1 MSDAYLAA
9 ALLGFA
15 GGIAAVVLCA
25 ALFVGY
31 RRLSNPAHAAGIR
44 RALKFLAFQVGGL
57 VLANAAYFAAL
68 ALIHTSLD
76 PATVQVLGA
85 GLGSMAA
92 GVQKTHSWQTV
103 AAEYHVET
111 VALEIP
117 TAARSMVAPQ
127 DPALPAG

>member
-1 MSDAYLAA
+1 MNDANLIAGA
-9 ALLGFA
+9 LGFA
-15 GGIAAVVLCA
+15 GGIFAVALCGGMF
-25 ALFVGY
+25 LGY

-57 VLANAAYFAAL
+57 VLANAAYLAAL

-103 AAEYHVET
+103 AAEYNVEP
-111 VALEIP
+111 VSLGEP
-117 TAARSMVAPQ
+117 PARSMVSPQ
-127 DPALPAG
+127 G